1 MAFVA
6 GKNLVPNPAAGIT
19 ALEIGTCLS
28 YKAPYT
34 WGMTEGGQ
42 PSKRALRAE
51 LRERRRIMTT
61 LERSAAAEGLFTQL
75 VELIK
80 RFDAARIA
88 CYLSTGDEPTTRAF
102 LDWAH
107 QHNITAILPV
117 SREDG
122 LMDWVPYAPGSES
135 LDAAGMPAPV
145 GETLGPIALAEVDII
160 FVPAAGV
167 SREGMRLGWG
177 RGYYDRALGSLN
189 NAAPVYAV
197 VYDHEVLEEV
207 PSEPHD
213 QPVDAVVTP
222 TRSMSCDGSAL

>member
-80 RFDAARIA
+80 RFDATRIA

-145 GETLGPIALAEVDII
+145 GETLGPIALAEVDLI

>member
-34 WGMTEGGQ
+34 WGMTEGAH

-51 LRERRRIMTT
+51 LRERRRIMTSV
-61 LERSAAAEGLFTQL
+61 ERDTAAEGLFTQL

-80 RFDAARIA
+80 RCDATRIA

-122 LMDWVPYAPGSES
+122 LMDWIPFAPGSES
-135 LDAAGMPAPV
+135 LDSAGMPTPV
-145 GETLGPIALAEVDII
+145 GETLGPIALAEVDVI

-167 SREGMRLGWG
+167 SSSGMRLGWG

-213 QPVDAVVTP
+213 QRVDAVVTP
-222 TRSMSCDGSAL
+222 TRSMTCDGSAL